1 LVISVTILGKKGAN
15 SIYNGYMGNIYNAIQ
30 TLGKVAKG
38 QSKEPDAIGSA
49 IVKFEDGSEHK
60 ILDFKS
66 MEELESRLDEIV
78 EWLVEHDIKPSF
90 LGASIVGDKQEV
102 SEQEKAIKYPSLVFT
117 MNGKLVELASI

>member
-1 LVISVTILGKKGAN
+1 
-15 SIYNGYMGNIYNAIQ
+15 MGNIYNAIQ

>member
-1 LVISVTILGKKGAN
+1 MVISVTILGKKGAN